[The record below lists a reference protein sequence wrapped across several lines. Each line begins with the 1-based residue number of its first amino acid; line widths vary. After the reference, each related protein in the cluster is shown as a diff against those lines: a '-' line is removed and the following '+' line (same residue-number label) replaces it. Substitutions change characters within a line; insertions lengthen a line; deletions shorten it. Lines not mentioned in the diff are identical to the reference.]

1 MTGIVIAGPST
12 RETFTDVFQ
21 GSSITVSWVGDPAAA
36 GAYVTA
42 AQRRAAD
49 NATPAAAAADF
60 VLDLD
65 FSPEPLHIAALAAL
79 PIPLILVNAVST
91 PLHLLGSDPRFARI
105 NAWNTFLQRPLAEVV
120 AAPSLIDA
128 VTAFC
133 TAWGKTPEFL
143 PDLPGM
149 PSARVVSMIVNE
161 AYLAWGQ
168 GVSTR
173 EAIDVA
179 MRLGTNYPLGPFEW
193 GTRIGLSHI
202 CELLEALAQDNPLY
216 SIAPGLREEALAH
229 GPAA

>member
-12 RETFTDVFQ
+12 RETYMDVFQ
-21 GSSITVSWVGDPAAA
+21 GSGIPVEWFDEPGLAAPRDGLVAAA
-36 GAYVTA
+36 
-42 AQRRAAD
+42 
-49 NATPAAAAADF
+49 TPDF

-65 FSPEPLHIAALAAL
+65 FRPDPARTAALAAL
-79 PIPLILVNAVST
+79 PSPLILVNAVST
-91 PLHLLGSDPRFARI
+91 PLHVLGADPRFVRI

-120 AAPSLIDA
+120 APPSMVA
-128 VTAFC
+128 EVTACC

-143 PDLPGM
+143 PDVPGM

-193 GTRIGLSHI
+193 GARIGLSHV
-202 CELLEALAQDNPLY
+202 CELLDALGQDNPLY

-229 GPAA
+229 GPVA